1 MLDYCIVQ
9 LLYIKCASGIRE
21 DIILLLHTQIYLC
34 LYPNHQMLLH
44 GIRPPF
50 HIQRYIDLYLQEFI
64 IEQERQTLS
73 ALRDPTVI
81 VSV

>member
-21 DIILLLHTQIYLC
+21 DSILSLHTQIYLC

-50 HIQRYIDLYLQEFI
+50 YIQKIYIYLQELI

-73 ALRDPTVI
+73 ALSISVI
-81 VSV
+81 PQ